1 MEVAMRSYSID
12 DWCALHGFSRSFFYK
27 LTTQGEAPITYKAGR
42 CVRIS
47 ENANAAWI
55 AAREAVAA

>member
-1 MEVAMRSYSID
+1 MRSYSVD
-12 DWCALHGFSRSFFYK
+12 EWCALHGFSRSFFYK
-27 LTTQGEAPITYKAGR
+27 MVSQGEAPATFRAGSCR
-42 CVRIS
+42 RIS